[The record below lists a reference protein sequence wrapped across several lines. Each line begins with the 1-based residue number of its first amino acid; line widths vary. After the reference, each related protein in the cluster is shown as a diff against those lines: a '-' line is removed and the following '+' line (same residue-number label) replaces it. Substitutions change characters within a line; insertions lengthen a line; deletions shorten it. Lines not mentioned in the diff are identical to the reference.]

1 MKYAIA
7 AENGQMAGHFGH
19 APQFIVVDIEN
30 GSCISRTEH
39 AAPPHAP
46 GRIPGFV
53 KELGAECVV
62 VGGIGQKARDLF
74 NAQGIDQICGVLG
87 SIDEVIAKLEL
98 GTLEEGDD
106 LCDHE
111 HGH

>member
-7 AENGQMAGHFGH
+7 ADNGLMAGHFGH

-30 GSCISRTEH
+30 GSCTSRKEH

-46 GRIPGFV
+46 GRIPAFV

-74 NAQGIDQICGVLG
+74 SAQGIEQICGVQG
-87 SIDEVIAKLEL
+87 SIDEIIAKLES
-98 GTLEEGDD
+98 GTLEEGGD
-106 LCDHE
+106 LCDHQ
-111 HGH
+111 HAH

>member
-7 AENGQMAGHFGH
+7 TENGQMAGHFGH
-19 APQFIVVDIEN
+19 APQFIVVEIEN
-30 GSCISRTEH
+30 GTCLSRTEH
-39 AAPPHAP
+39 PAPAHAP
-46 GRIPGFV
+46 GRIPAFV
-53 KELGAECVV
+53 KELGAECAV

-87 SIDEVIAKLEL
+87 SVDDVIAKLEA

-106 LCDHE
+106 LCDHQ
-111 HGH
+111 HDH